1 MSGLLYEE
9 LDMIEMID
17 EENVVVKTQNIAEN
31 SRVAK
36 HALGKKVIG
45 HGSLGSGSPNF
56 QKMCG
61 KDVD

>member
-1 MSGLLYEE
+1 
-9 LDMIEMID
+9 MIEMID

-45 HGSLGSGSPNF
+45 HGSLGSGSQNF
-56 QKMCG
+56 QEMCG
-61 KDVD
+61 KDVE